1 MLVDVKTLEKAMLA
15 IFDHL
20 KKQGISSVNFDSD
33 FYWDIEKE
41 QRYEP
46 YQDPSGMN
54 LGQLSDD
61 WTEIQKIA
69 SGEKEPIGYAL
80 VWIASLY
87 RYVGE
92 TNPG

>member
-1 MLVDVKTLEKAMLA
+1 
-15 IFDHL
+15 
-20 KKQGISSVNFDSD
+20 
-33 FYWDIEKE
+33 
-41 QRYEP
+41 
-46 YQDPSGMN
+46 MN

-61 WTEIQKIA
+61 WAEMQKIA

>member
-54 LGQLSDD
+54 LVN
-61 WTEIQKIA
+61 
-69 SGEKEPIGYAL
+69 YNF
-80 VWIASLY
+80 Y
-87 RYVGE
+87 
-92 TNPG
+92 